1 MTNSKHQLIVGYR
14 SKKSIKSRKM
24 CRWCDWYSNPGPQ
37 EMKDWR
43 RRRNHWAMTAP
54 KVIYANNL
62 KLMDNCLVC
71 SWYNISYFKYKISY
85 FLYNI
90 SYFRYNI
97 SYFQYNISN
106 SNVIV
111 LNRFAVFKIMRAP
124 VPFSVYFSPLL
135 PWAIFSS
142 FTWTLFLLFRMDSA
156 NVWIVIW
163 AICRQ
168 MTKMIRCRDV
178 YASRSLG
185 HLALR
190 GTSATKLKHIL
201 TF

>member
-1 MTNSKHQLIVGYR
+1 
-14 SKKSIKSRKM
+14 
-24 CRWCDWYSNPGPQ
+24 
-37 EMKDWR
+37 
-43 RRRNHWAMTAP
+43 
-54 KVIYANNL
+54 
-62 KLMDNCLVC
+62 MDNCLVC